1 MPLDT
6 ALAAM
11 ALRSLARA
19 ALPAALLAAHLV
31 TTSWAEGESETDP
44 ESEQEQALFR
54 GMPDDDGR
62 LEVFG
67 FCGSCHSIDLVLQQG
82 LSRPV
87 WEQVLVE
94 MVRDHEMAPLQPDV
108 RVKVLDYLEEY
119 YGPDRKAGKQ

>member
-1 MPLDT
+1 MAARILARLVLPVV
-6 ALAAM
+6 LAA
-11 ALRSLARA
+11 AISGLNAR
-19 ALPAALLAAHLV
+19 
-31 TTSWAEGESETDP
+31 AEGESETDP

-94 MVRDHEMAPLQPDV
+94 MVRDHEMAPLQSDI

-119 YGPDRKAGKQ
+119 YGPDRKAQGEG

>member
-1 MPLDT
+1 MA
-6 ALAAM
+6 ALG
-11 ALRSLARA
+11 LARA
-19 ALPAALLAAHLV
+19 ALPAVLVAAHLG
-31 TTSWAEGESETDP
+31 TMTWADGGAETDP

-82 LSRPV
+82 LSRAV

-94 MVRDHEMAPLQPDV
+94 MVRDHEMVPLQPEI
-108 RVKVLDYLEEY
+108 RTKILDYLEEY
-119 YGPDRKAGKQ
+119 YGPDRKARTQARSG

>member
-1 MPLDT
+1 MTARTLARVILPLV
-6 ALAAM
+6 LAAAVIGM
-11 ALRSLARA
+11 NARA
-19 ALPAALLAAHLV
+19 D
-31 TTSWAEGESETDP
+31 GEQEIDP

-94 MVRDHEMAPLQPDV
+94 MVRDHEMAPLQSDV

-119 YGPDRKAGKQ
+119 YGPDRKALGEG